1 MAFVMDV
8 MSLFGVNVDIPK
20 INKLQKVFFYLIN
33 LHKNLAILNIS
44 IL

>member
-20 INKLQKVFFYLIN
+20 INKLQKVF
-33 LHKNLAILNIS
+33 S
-44 IL
+44 I